1 MKAKLMFF
9 MIFLVP
15 ALLVGC
21 ATKVERVEVEKKVDI
36 SGGWNDYDAMLV
48 SEEFIESALSGH
60 WLDTFSQ
67 EYGRK
72 PILIVG
78 YVANNS
84 SEHINTQII
93 VKYLERE
100 LMDAGKVIFV
110 ASSEE
115 REGVREEREDMQ
127 TGYTDPATIKAM
139 GKEKGAD
146 FMFIGSI
153 NAVKDQEKNRY
164 VILYQV
170 NMELVDLTTNVKV
183 WIGQKDIKKIV
194 TKPRLSL

>member
-1 MKAKLMFF
+1 MKTNLLVLL
-9 MIFLVP
+9 LVP
-15 ALLVGC
+15 ALLAGC
-21 ATKVERVEVEKKVDI
+21 ATKVERVDVEKKVDL

-48 SEEFIESALSGH
+48 SQEFIESALSGH
-60 WLDTFSQ
+60 WLETFSQ
-67 EYGRK
+67 EYGRE

-84 SEHINTQII
+84 SEHINTQVI

-100 LMDAGKVIFV
+100 LMNSGKVIFV

-127 TGYTDPATIKAM
+127 AGYTDPETIKAM

-146 FMFIGSI
+146 LMFIGSI
-153 NAVKDQEKNRY
+153 NAVKDQEKNKY
-164 VILYQV
+164 AVLYQV
-170 NMELVDLTTNVKV
+170 NMELVDLMTNVKI
-183 WIGQKDIKKIV
+183 WFGQKDIKKVV